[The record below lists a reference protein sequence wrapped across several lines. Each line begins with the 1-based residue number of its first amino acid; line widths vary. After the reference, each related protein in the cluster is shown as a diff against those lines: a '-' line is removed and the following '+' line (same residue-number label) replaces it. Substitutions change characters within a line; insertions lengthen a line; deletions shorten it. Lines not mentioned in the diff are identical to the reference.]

1 MEQPINNVKTTIGN
15 IAENIPTPAQV
26 GQNITEGVSQ
36 GINTVSNTINAAK
49 EGVSQTL
56 SQFSSPAETMTSSTD
71 FLTSNSIIAKFVFVI
86 LVVIVFF
93 FLVNIS
99 IKIIGY
105 FNEPS
110 KNPYVIYGLI
120 NGNSNINVS
129 QNPKDP
135 NSVTILRSN
144 NEAKG
149 LEASWSVWLNIN
161 SLNTANMTKTGA
173 TADKPS
179 FSHIFN
185 KGDNNFNNDI
195 GDAKN
200 IGISKVNNAPGLY
213 ISDKDN
219 TLRVY
224 MDTVTNN
231 NNYLDVS
238 NIPLKK
244 WFHLA
249 IRIQNTVM
257 DVYINGVI
265 TARKVLT
272 EVPKQNYNNINVGY
286 NGGFLGQLSNLCYYS
301 HSLSIFELNNII
313 LLGPNMKQSNSVIT
327 NTNYFGY
334 LSNVWYSSK
343 Q

>member
-1 MEQPINNVKTTIGN
+1 MEPATNNINKTMGN
-15 IAENIPTPAQV
+15 IAENIPTPAQI
-26 GQNITEGVSQ
+26 GNNISQ
-36 GINTVSNTINAAK
+36 GVTQGVNTVTNTVNAAK
-49 EGVSQTL
+49 EGISQTIN
-56 SQFSSPAETMTSSTD
+56 QFSSPAETMSTSTD
-71 FLTSNSIIAKFVFVI
+71 FLTSNTIIAKFVFVI

-93 FLVNIS
+93 FLVNLS

-105 FNEPS
+105 FSQPL
-110 KNPYVIYGLI
+110 KNPYVIYGLV

-129 QNPKDP
+129 QNPRDP

-144 NEAKG
+144 NQPKG
-149 LEASWSVWLNIN
+149 LEASWSLWLNID
-161 SLNTANMTKTGA
+161 SLNPLKKDANA
-173 TADKPS
+173 QSPS

-185 KGDNNFNNDI
+185 KGDSTFVSVKSDN
-195 GDAKN
+195 KN
-200 IGISKVNNAPGLY
+200 IGVSKVNNAPGLY
-213 ISDKDN
+213 ISDNNN

-231 NNYLDVS
+231 NNYLEVS

-244 WFHLA
+244 WFHCA

-265 TARKVLT
+265 TARKVLS
-272 EVPKQNYNNINVGY
+272 EVPKQNYNNINVGH
-286 NGGFLGQLSNLCYYS
+286 NGGFSGQLSNLGYYS
-301 HSLSIFELNNII
+301 HALSIFEINNII

-327 NTNYFGY
+327 NTKYFGY
-334 LSNVWYSSK
+334 LSNMWYSSK